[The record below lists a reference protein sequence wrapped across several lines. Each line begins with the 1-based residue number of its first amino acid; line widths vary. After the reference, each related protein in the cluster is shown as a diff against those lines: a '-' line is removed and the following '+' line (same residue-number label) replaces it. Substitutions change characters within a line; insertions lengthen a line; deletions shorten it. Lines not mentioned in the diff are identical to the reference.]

1 VTDDDSGQGDADA
14 LRTENE
20 ELKRQ
25 LEEATAEAREQRSQR
40 WRRFLAVVLAVL
52 AIIATVAAV
61 DALWLK
67 TTLQDED
74 TFVSTFQPLP
84 QEDAVATA
92 IAVRV
97 VSGVAEAVGVEAFV
111 AETLPEELQF
121 AVAPITESIQDVIAT
136 NAGIV
141 VSSDAF
147 VAIWSNSLRA
157 AHKAS
162 SAVLSGNDEL
172 LIAEEGQV
180 AIDLDEMAVMV
191 LERVEAAGV
200 PLPDVDISIEPI
212 VVYESDQ
219 LAAAQGVAQIVN
231 TIGWF
236 LPFIALLLMAGA
248 LWASPDRRWM
258 TTLLGYGTAI
268 GMLIALAVLRV
279 TRNAVVSG
287 IEDPISADAAAAV
300 WDTTF
305 AWLVAATWGLIIL
318 AFIIGFVAWAFG
330 PSLRAQQFS
339 AWVSN
344 TIGRWRRPHEEEPGG
359 FAEFLAGSKRTIQV
373 VVIVLGL
380 VFVIFG
386 PPLTGML
393 VLLTTVVVVVIV
405 VLVEVF
411 AGPADE
417 TNASIAD
424 DTAELIDS

>member
-1 VTDDDSGQGDADA
+1 MTDEELGPEDADA
-14 LRTENE
+14 LRAENE

-25 LEEATAEAREQRSQR
+25 LEGATAEARAERTHR

-52 AIIATVAAV
+52 AIVATVAAV

-84 QEDAVATA
+84 EQDAVATA

-97 VSGVAEAVGVEAFV
+97 VNGVAEAAGVEAFV

-157 AHKAS
+157 AHKAA
-162 SAVLSGNDEL
+162 SAVVSGNDEL
-172 LIAEEGQV
+172 LVAEEGQV
-180 AIDLDEMAVMV
+180 AIDLDEMAAMV
-191 LERVEAAGV
+191 LEGVEAAGV
-200 PLPDVDISIEPI
+200 PLPDVDVSIEPI

-219 LAAAQGVAQIVN
+219 LAAAQGATQLVN

-248 LWASPDRRWM
+248 LWASPDRRRM
-258 TTLLGYGTAI
+258 VTFLGYGTAI
-268 GMLIALAVLRV
+268 GMLMALAVFRI

-305 AWLVAATWGLIIL
+305 AWLVAASWGLIVL
-318 AFIIGFVAWAFG
+318 AFILGFVAWAFG
-330 PSLRAQQFS
+330 PSARARELS
-339 AWVSN
+339 AWTSN
-344 TIGRWRRPHEEEPGG
+344 TIDRWRRPDEGEPSG
-359 FAEFLAGSKRTIQV
+359 FTRFLADSKRTIQV

-386 PPLTGML
+386 PPLSGML
-393 VLLTTVVVVVIV
+393 VILATVVVLVIV

-411 AGPADE
+411 AGPDGQLNAPIDE
-417 TNASIAD
+417 TS
-424 DTAELIDS
+424 ELVDN

>member
-1 VTDDDSGQGDADA
+1 MTDDDLGSEDADA
-14 LRTENE
+14 LRAENE

-25 LEEATAEAREQRSQR
+25 LEGATAEARAERTHR
-40 WRRFLAVVLAVL
+40 WRRFFAVVLAVL
-52 AIIATVAAV
+52 AVVATVAAV

-92 IAVRV
+92 IALRV
-97 VSGVAEAVGVEAFV
+97 VSGVADAVGVEAFV
-111 AETLPEELQF
+111 AEALPEELQC

-147 VAIWSNSLRA
+147 VAIWSESLRA

-162 SAVLSGNDEL
+162 SAVLSGNDGL
-172 LIAEEGQV
+172 LIAEDGQV
-180 AIDLDEMAVMV
+180 AIDLDEMATMV

-200 PLPDVDISIEPI
+200 PLPDVNVSIEPI

-219 LAAAQGVAQIVN
+219 LAAAQGLAQLVN

-236 LPFIALLLMAGA
+236 IPFVALVLMAGA

-258 TTLLGYGTAI
+258 TMFLGYGTAI
-268 GMLIALAVLRV
+268 GMLIAVAVLRV
-279 TRNAVVSG
+279 SRNAVVSG
-287 IEDPISADAAAAV
+287 IEDPVSADAAAAV

-305 AWLVAATWGLIIL
+305 AWLIAANWGLIVL
-318 AFIIGFVAWAFG
+318 AFIIGFGAWVLG
-330 PSLRAQQFS
+330 PSARAQQFS
-339 AWVSN
+339 AWTSN
-344 TIGRWRRPHEEEPGG
+344 TIDRWRRPEEEEPSG
-359 FAEFLAGSKRTIQV
+359 FTQFLAESKRTIQV

-386 PPLTGML
+386 PPLSGML
-393 VLLTTVVVVVIV
+393 VILTTVVVLVIV
-405 VLVEVF
+405 VLIEVF
-411 AGPADE
+411 AGPAGQPSVSIDE
-417 TNASIAD
+417 TS
-424 DTAELIDS
+424 ELVEN

>member
-1 VTDDDSGQGDADA
+1 MTDNDSGQGDADA

-25 LEEATAEAREQRSQR
+25 LEEATAEAREQRSHL
-40 WRRFLAVVLAVL
+40 WRRFFAVVLAVL
-52 AIIATVAAV
+52 AVVATAAAV

-92 IAVRV
+92 IALRV
-97 VSGVAEAVGVEAFV
+97 VSGVADAVGVEAFV
-111 AETLPEELQF
+111 AEALPEELQF

-141 VSSDAF
+141 VGSDAF
-147 VAIWSNSLRA
+147 VAIWSESLRA
-157 AHKAS
+157 AHRAS
-162 SAVLSGNDEL
+162 SAVLSGNDGL
-172 LIAEEGQV
+172 LIAEDGQV
-180 AIDLDEMAVMV
+180 AIDLDEMATMV

-200 PLPDVDISIEPI
+200 PLPDVNVSIEPI

-219 LAAAQGVAQIVN
+219 LVAAQGLAQLVN

-236 LPFIALLLMAGA
+236 IPFIALVLMAGA

-258 TTLLGYGTAI
+258 TMFLGYGTAI
-268 GMLIALAVLRV
+268 GMLIALAALRV

-287 IEDPISADAAAAV
+287 IEDPVSADAAAAV

-305 AWLVAATWGLIIL
+305 AWLVAASWGLIVL

-330 PSLRAQQFS
+330 PSPRAREFS
-339 AWVSN
+339 AWTAN
-344 TIGRWRRPHEEEPGG
+344 TIDRWRRPEEEEPSS
-359 FAEFLAGSKRTIQV
+359 FTQFLADSKRTIQV

-386 PPLTGML
+386 PPLSGML
-393 VLLTTVVVVVIV
+393 VILTTVVVIVIV

-411 AGPADE
+411 AGPTGRPNAPIDE
-417 TNASIAD
+417 TPD
-424 DTAELIDS
+424 LVDS

>member
-1 VTDDDSGQGDADA
+1 MTVDDKGSEDTDV
-14 LRTENE
+14 LRAENE

-25 LEEATAEAREQRSQR
+25 LEGVTAEAREQRSHR
-40 WRRFLAVVLAVL
+40 WRRFFAVVLAVL
-52 AIIATVAAV
+52 AVVATVAAV

-97 VSGVAEAVGVEAFV
+97 VNGVAEAVGIEAFV

-121 AVAPITESIQDVIAT
+121 AVAPISESIQDVIAT

-147 VAIWSNSLRA
+147 VAIWTRSLRS

-180 AIDLDEMAVMV
+180 AIDLDEMAATV
-191 LERVEAAGV
+191 LEGVEAAGV
-200 PLPDVDISIEPI
+200 PLPDVDVSIEPI

-219 LAAAQGVAQIVN
+219 LAAAQGVAQLVN

-236 LPFIALLLMAGA
+236 FPFIALLLMAGA

-258 TTLLGYGTAI
+258 TMFLGYCTAI
-268 GMLIALAVLRV
+268 GMLIALAVLRA

-305 AWLVAATWGLIIL
+305 AWLVAASWGLIIL

-339 AWVSN
+339 AWTSS
-344 TIGRWRRPHEEEPGG
+344 TINRWRRPAEDEPSG
-359 FAEFLAGSKRTIQV
+359 FSQFLADSKRTIQV

-386 PPLTGML
+386 PPLSGML
-393 VLLTTVVVVVIV
+393 VILTTVVVLVIV
-405 VLVEVF
+405 ALVEVF
-411 AGPADE
+411 AGPARQLQ
-417 TNASIAD
+417 ASAAD
-424 DTAELIDS
+424 TPKLVDS

>member
-1 VTDDDSGQGDADA
+1 MTDEDLGSEDTDA
-14 LRTENE
+14 LRSENE

-25 LEEATAEAREQRSQR
+25 LEGATAEARAERTHR
-40 WRRFLAVVLAVL
+40 WRRFFAVVLAVL
-52 AIIATVAAV
+52 AIVATVAAV

-84 QEDAVATA
+84 EQDAVATA

-97 VSGVAEAVGVEAFV
+97 VNGVAEAAGVEAFV

-121 AVAPITESIQDVIAT
+121 AVAPITESIQDVIAA

-147 VAIWSNSLRA
+147 VAIWTEALRA
-157 AHKAS
+157 AHKAT

-180 AIDLDEMAVMV
+180 AIDLDEMAAMV
-191 LERVEAAGV
+191 LEGVEAAGV
-200 PLPDVDISIEPI
+200 PLPDVDVSIEPI

-219 LAAAQGVAQIVN
+219 LAAAQGVAQLVN

-258 TTLLGYGTAI
+258 VTFLGYGTAI
-268 GMLIALAVLRV
+268 GMLMALAVFRI

-305 AWLVAATWGLIIL
+305 AWLVAASWGLIVL
-318 AFIIGFVAWAFG
+318 AFIVGFVAWAFG
-330 PSLRAQQFS
+330 PSARARQFS
-339 AWVSN
+339 AWASN
-344 TIGRWRRPHEEEPGG
+344 TIDRWRRPGEDEPSG
-359 FAEFLAGSKRTIQV
+359 FTEFLAGSKRTIQV

-386 PPLTGML
+386 PPLSGML
-393 VLLTTVVVVVIV
+393 VILATVAVLVIV
-405 VLVEVF
+405 VLVEVL
-411 AGPADE
+411 AGPEGQPNAPIDE
-417 TNASIAD
+417 TSELVD
-424 DTAELIDS
+424 D